1 MTANEREREHKY
13 AGRIVTISAGY
24 GAGGAAVAPLLADRL
39 GLPFAD
45 RLIEPRG
52 RPPEA
57 AGEGVTD
64 AELDEEPRS
73 ALVRSMALLS
83 PTWNLPTA
91 PEEPEDVPERMR
103 ELVDGS
109 IRALYERGG
118 AVILGR
124 GAAACIGR
132 KRRWAFHVRLD
143 GPAERRARRGSL
155 WEGIGMDEAMAR
167 LEETDTARARY
178 TQRLYGRDPADQSLY
193 HLVLD
198 STVLTVEAC
207 VDVLAVAAED
217 YWAYDDDRLPAAM
230 ARARQRAARARPP
243 TGGPS
248 GELH

>member
-1 MTANEREREHKY
+1 MK
-13 AGRIVTISAGY
+13 GRVVTISAGY
-24 GAGGAAVAPLLADRL
+24 GAGGAAVGPMLAERL

-45 RLIEPRG
+45 RLIEPGGLG
-52 RPPEA
+52 RPGGVPSGPV

-103 ELVDGS
+103 ELVEDS
-109 IRALYERGG
+109 LRALVEGGG

-132 KRRWAFHVRLD
+132 KRPWAFHVRLD
-143 GPAERRARRGSL
+143 GPVARRARRGAL
-155 WEGIGMDEAMAR
+155 WEGIDTEAAMTR

-178 TQRLYGRDPADQSLY
+178 TQRLFGRDPADPSLY

-198 STVLTVEAC
+198 STVLTIEAC

-217 YWAYDDDRLPAAM
+217 YWAYDDERLPAAIV
-230 ARARQRAARARPP
+230 RARQRVATGRRPP
-243 TGGPS
+243 PDR
-248 GELH
+248 

>member
-1 MTANEREREHKY
+1 MTAERERKRT
-13 AGRIVTISAGY
+13 ARVVTISATY
-24 GAGGAAVAPLLADRL
+24 GAGGAAVGPMLAERL

-57 AGEGVTD
+57 TGEGVTD

-103 ELVDGS
+103 ELVEQS
-109 IRALYERGG
+109 IRTLCEGGG

-132 KRRWAFHVRLD
+132 KRRWAFNVRLD
-143 GPAERRARRGSL
+143 GPAERRARRGAL
-155 WEGIGMDEAMAR
+155 WEGIDMDEAMGR

-178 TQRLYGRDPADQSLY
+178 TQRLFARDPADPSLY

-198 STVLTVEAC
+198 STVLTLEAC

-217 YWAYDDDRLPAAM
+217 YWAYDDERLPSLI
-230 ARARQRAARARPP
+230 ARTRQRLTR
-243 TGGPS
+243 G
-248 GELH
+248 

>member
-1 MTANEREREHKY
+1 MTTGERERKRS
-13 AGRIVTISAGY
+13 ARVVTISAGY
-24 GAGGAAVAPLLADRL
+24 GAGGAAVGPMLAERL

-52 RPPEA
+52 RPSVA

-73 ALVRSMALLS
+73 ALVRSLALLS

-103 ELVDGS
+103 EAVEASLRKLV
-109 IRALYERGG
+109 EHGG

-132 KRRWAFHVRLD
+132 KRAWAFHVRLD
-143 GPAERRARRGSL
+143 GPVDRRARRGAL
-155 WEGIGMDEAMAR
+155 WEGIGMEEAMAR
-167 LEETDTARARY
+167 LEDTDAARVRY
-178 TQRLYGRDPADQSLY
+178 TQRLFGRDPGDPSLY

-198 STVLTVEAC
+198 STVLTLEAC

-217 YWAYDDDRLPAAM
+217 YWAYDDDRLPAAI
-230 ARARQRAARARPP
+230 ARARQRAASSRRS
-243 TGGPS
+243 GGYTS
-248 GELH
+248 R